1 MDYPKEGSSSLYDYS
16 DKSIPQ
22 AGYAAIVY
30 AVVTAVTTALWW
42 LRTPAGPWI
51 GFVIIAVIFG
61 GLLGVLA
68 FGIFRRSRVC
78 VVILLIIVICA
89 QLYTWFVQHSAAGS
103 LISVV
108 VAAFLLRG
116 ARRIFQDHAE
126 RAANVENV

>member
-22 AGYAAIVY
+22 AGYAAVVY
-30 AVVTAVTTALWW
+30 AVVTAATTVVWW
-42 LRTPAGPWI
+42 LRTPTLPWI
-51 GFVIIAVIFG
+51 GFVIVAIIFG

-68 FGIFRRSRVC
+68 FGIFRKSRVC
-78 VVILLIIVICA
+78 VVLMLIIVICA
-89 QLYTWFVQHSAAGS
+89 QLYTWLIQHSAAGS

-126 RAANVENV
+126 REANVETV